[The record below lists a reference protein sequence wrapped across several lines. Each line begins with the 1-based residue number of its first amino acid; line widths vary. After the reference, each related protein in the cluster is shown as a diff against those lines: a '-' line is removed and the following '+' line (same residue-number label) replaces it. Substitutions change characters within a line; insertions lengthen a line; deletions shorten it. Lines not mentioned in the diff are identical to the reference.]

1 MLFTMMIPFLEV
13 VLHTGTEVMKRA
25 VGPQFSP
32 NGWVPKVKPAH
43 MLGTKMPKSFLLPA
57 WVGVVGR
64 LLLPI
69 ISLIFTATF
78 GIIGLI
84 VSYWPNTQQDPNMT
98 DCLTINLD

>member
-1 MLFTMMIPFLEV
+1 MMIPFLEV

-32 NGWVPKVKPAH
+32 NGRVHKVKPAH
-43 MLGTKMPKSFLLPA
+43 MLGTKMPKPFILPA

-69 ISLIFTATF
+69 ISLLFTVSFWTF
-78 GIIGLI
+78 GLI
-84 VSYWPNTQQDPNMT
+84 VSNWPKTHQMSNLTE
-98 DCLTINLD
+98 CLLVHQN